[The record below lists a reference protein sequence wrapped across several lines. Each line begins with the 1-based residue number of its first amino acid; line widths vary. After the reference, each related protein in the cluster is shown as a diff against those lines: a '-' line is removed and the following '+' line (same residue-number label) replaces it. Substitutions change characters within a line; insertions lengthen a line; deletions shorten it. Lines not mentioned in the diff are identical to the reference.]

1 MSERMSEQNKV
12 SSDNDRGT
20 RLRISF
26 GGLLIPI
33 SIVIAI
39 GALETARIEE
49 AHREVFFNIQG
60 FAIMYFIFGIAVAAI
75 AIITPTIIFPIFI
88 LVCHFLFT

>member
-1 MSERMSEQNKV
+1 MSEQNKV

-75 AIITPTIIFPIFI
+75 AIA
-88 LVCHFLFT
+88 FLAVTAESQIAGVLD